1 MVEEKLLNI
10 EDFNE
15 DEEVQEDKI
24 PWKIEDLGGADWCFR
39 KIKEIEN
46 NFEEQAK
53 YAKEEIEKYQ
63 EYINKLEKQK
73 EDQTNFFKYKLQE
86 YLMERQE
93 EDPNFRLKTMVGT
106 ANFKNKTTWDYGNE
120 DELIEFLEKH
130 DLADFVRIKESKA
143 VNKADLKKNVFVL
156 ENGVVTDSNGQIIEG
171 ISVNKEK
178 EFFVKIN

>member
-1 MVEEKLLNI
+1 MVEEKLLNV

-15 DEEVQEDKI
+15 NEEVQEDKI

-73 EDQTNFFKYKLQE
+73 EDTTNFFKYKLQE

-93 EDPNFRLKTMVGT
+93 EDPNFKLKTMVGF

-120 DELIEFLEKH
+120 EELIEFLEGH
-130 DLADFVRIKESKA
+130 DLADFVSIKESKA